1 MSPNTPPPNVPPA
14 SGQPPGQ
21 GNPYFGA
28 ADHGDASELD
38 AEAPSLRNEEGQRLN
53 RRALLFLAATVLLII
68 VMGILFMTSFKS
80 GDDKKAIDDPRL
92 QQRVRV
98 PDAPAVAD
106 APPLPDAAPIPT
118 AQQSEPP
125 PLPVAEPREYGLDR
139 GGRSNERRGQEGPS
153 LVDRRI
159 ADTGGTD
166 GASDGAA
173 PGMGLPQGNN
183 GPVAASDPGTQP
195 PIQAQ
200 LAKVAA
206 AGYLH
211 KPDALLI
218 RGTYIRCVLETHIV
232 TDLSGFTSCIVTEPV
247 YSVNGRNLLLP
258 KGSKIVGSYS
268 GGGGRTNRVAVVWDR
283 ITTPNGLDITMASP
297 GVDNL
302 GGAGHPG
309 DLDNHW
315 ASRISSSLMIS
326 LIADAFKYVGE
337 KNGPQSTT
345 MSENGTVYTQ
355 PYESQTAQT
364 AQRLADQMLQQQM
377 GRSPTITI
385 NQGTV
390 LNVYVAMD
398 VDFTDVLKAA
408 H

>member
-1 MSPNTPPPNVPPA
+1 M
-14 SGQPPGQ
+14 G
-21 GNPYFGA
+21 
-28 ADHGDASELD
+28 
-38 AEAPSLRNEEGQRLN
+38 APSDSG
-53 RRALLFLAATVLLII
+53 ATV
-68 VMGILFMTSFKS
+68 
-80 GDDKKAIDDPRL
+80 
-92 QQRVRV
+92 
-98 PDAPAVAD
+98 
-106 APPLPDAAPIPT
+106 
-118 AQQSEPP
+118 
-125 PLPVAEPREYGLDR
+125 
-139 GGRSNERRGQEGPS
+139 
-153 LVDRRI
+153 
-159 ADTGGTD
+159 
-166 GASDGAA
+166 
-173 PGMGLPQGNN
+173 PG
-183 GPVAASDPGTQP
+183 DPGTQP

-200 LAKVAA
+200 LTKIAKAN
-206 AGYLH
+206 YLH
-211 KPDALLI
+211 KPDALLL

-247 YSVNGRNLLLP
+247 YSVNGRSLLLP
-258 KGSKIVGSYS
+258 KGSKIVGSYG

-283 ITTPNGLDITMASP
+283 ITTPNGLDITMSSP

-315 ASRISSSLMIS
+315 ASRISSALMIS

-390 LNVYVAMD
+390 LNIYVAMD
-398 VDFTDVLKAA
+398 VDFTDVLNGA